1 MQKLFFTFTA
11 CNRFRETT
19 TTSTPLYK
27 NFMVWESFFTL
38 ADPFPTSIK
47 SSHTTAKSTRMV
59 ANARGAE
66 ELSHYS
72 PKGDN
77 TSRLR
82 SVHAT
87 ATERWL
93 ITFPKLI
100 TAKILSTTRPVTDVA
115 VHHANG
121 TRILHL
127 RAAGRAGND
136 IFLTILLRKFAIRP
150 LPNRPLHDLSFDS
163 LQKCSFATSQPA
175 WCGTDD
181 RATVRHFDGM
191 KTTFQSTFIP
201 SRKPSLLLALLQFM
215 NQVLPNLIY
224 ADAIW
229 CFNVLRPNPAGIG
242 TEKRRRCCNH
252 PPHALHR
259 SCKLLRE
266 RIVVPFGSV
275 RSAVLRRSV
284 R

>member
-1 MQKLFFTFTA
+1 MLLDVERCIQNRQSYIKLEVMPKLFFTFTA

-19 TTSTPLYK
+19 TTSTTLYK

-47 SSHTTAKSTRMV
+47 SSHTTAKSARKV
-59 ANARGAE
+59 ANTRGGE
-66 ELSHYS
+66 QLSHYS

-82 SVHAT
+82 SLHAT

-127 RAAGRAGND
+127 RAAGLAGND
-136 IFLTILLRKFAIRP
+136 IFLTILLRKFAIPTSRP
-150 LPNRPLHDLSFDS
+150 AFARPFVWLITKMFIRY
-163 LQKCSFATSQPA
+163 QPTGLVRNGRP
-175 WCGTDD
+175 CD
-181 RATVRHFDGM
+181 RA
-191 KTTFQSTFIP
+191 
-201 SRKPSLLLALLQFM
+201 A
-215 NQVLPNLIY
+215 
-224 ADAIW
+224 
-229 CFNVLRPNPAGIG
+229 
-242 TEKRRRCCNH
+242 
-252 PPHALHR
+252 
-259 SCKLLRE
+259 
-266 RIVVPFGSV
+266 
-275 RSAVLRRSV
+275 LRRNENYFPKYFHPVPKTVASTGTITIYEPGV
-284 R
+284 T